1 MVWAWTD
8 FGLGVPSAAAAV
20 SMGLVVVGIALLM
33 VSNFIYFSPKVLNLK
48 GKVPFITLV
57 AVVLVFALL
66 ALDPPRVL
74 LLIAVVYAASGPV
87 QHFWRRAR
95 KRRRRAAQ

>member
-1 MVWAWTD
+1 
-8 FGLGVPSAAAAV
+8 
-20 SMGLVVVGIALLM
+20 M
-33 VSNFIYFSPKVLNLK
+33 VSNIKFNSYKHAELFNRMNFNV
-48 GKVPFITLV
+48 LV

-74 LLIAVVYAASGPV
+74 LLIALVYAASGPV

-95 KRRRRAAQ
+95 KRRRRALQ